1 MSKPILALN
10 SIRGK
15 SGKDTLIEYIEKEGL
30 KVHRVAFADLLKRE
44 VALALAIYPNR
55 STVLEELA
63 HSTGKDSLF
72 GSLAIDKVPEGT
84 YRDFLEGHPQY
95 AARAPRSMRWHCQV
109 YGTEFVRE
117 HLKKPRYW
125 LDKGLVE
132 ILQGTSD
139 PSVDVVVVADMR
151 LPNEYAELSRLPNC
165 HTVRLVRT
173 WFQEGTDDVPMHVS
187 DYALMAEP
195 FDALV
200 VNEWGSP
207 ERMFDQIKRF
217 L

>member
-10 SIRGK
+10 SVRGK
-15 SGKDTLIEYIEKEGL
+15 SGKDTLIEQIERQGL
-30 KVHRVAFADLLKRE
+30 KVHRVAFADVLKRE
-44 VALALAIYPNR
+44 VACAVAHDSDEAKAY
-55 STVLEELA
+55 EAQA
-63 HSTGKDSLF
+63 HSSNKDENYFDLSIQNLPSN
-72 GSLAIDKVPEGT
+72 GYT
-84 YRDFLEGHPQY
+84 DFLLGHEQY
-95 AARAPRSMRWHCQV
+95 AARAPRSMRWHCQT

-117 HLKKPRYW
+117 HLKRPRYW

-132 ILQGTSD
+132 ILNGQSD

-173 WFQEGTDDVPMHVS
+173 WYQEGTDNVPMHVS